1 MSLLM
6 FFITLHIINNYKYF
20 KFIKPINMK
29 IKTLLSVI
37 LLIVLINTSLS
48 AQEQAYKISLA
59 EWSLNPSLFKK
70 TITNMDF
77 PRIAK
82 ETYGLDA
89 VEYVSTFFRD
99 KAEDEEYLTQLKNEC
114 DKYGVKSLIIMVD
127 GEGNLADTSLSRRNK
142 AVENHYKWV
151 KAAKF
156 LGCHSIR
163 VNAGGRGTMGQM
175 QAAAIDALTKLS
187 DYAADYGINVI
198 VENHG
203 GNSSIGKWLAEI
215 MKSVNRP
222 NCGTLPD
229 LGNFYEYDRYKG
241 VADLMPYAKGVSGKT
256 HDFDENG
263 NETQIDYE
271 RMMKIIS
278 DSGYKGYIDVEYE
291 GRNLSE
297 DEGIKASIALLK
309 KVIAPYNK

>member
-1 MSLLM
+1 MKTRSLL
-6 FFITLHIINNYKYF
+6 F
-20 KFIKPINMK
+20 
-29 IKTLLSVI
+29 TLL
-37 LLIVLINTSLS
+37 LTAFINFNCF
-48 AQEQAYKISLA
+48 AQQQVYKISLA
-59 EWSLNPSLFKK
+59 EWSLNRSLGKG

-89 VEYVSTFFRD
+89 VEYVSTYFKG
-99 KAEDEEYLTQLKNEC
+99 KAEDTEYLTNLNNEC
-114 DKYGVKSLIIMVD
+114 NKYGVKSLLIMVD
-127 GEGNLADTSLSRRNK
+127 GEGNLADTSLADRTK
-142 AVENHYKWV
+142 AIENHYKWV

-163 VNAGGRGTMGQM
+163 VNTAGRGTMGQM
-175 QAAAIDALTKLS
+175 QAAAIDGLSKLS
-187 DYAADYGINVI
+187 AYAADYGINVI

-203 GNSSIGKWLAEI
+203 GNSSYGKWLAEI
-215 MKSVNRP
+215 MKAVNKP

-241 VADLMPYAKGVSGKT
+241 VTEMMPYAKGVSGKT

-263 NETQIDYE
+263 NETQIDYVK
-271 RMMKIIS
+271 MMKIIH

-291 GRNLSE
+291 GTKLSE
-297 DEGIKASIALLK
+297 DEGIKASIALLR
-309 KVIAPYNK
+309 KVIEPYNK

>member
-1 MSLLM
+1 MASFVSLNCL
-6 FFITLHIINNYKYF
+6 
-20 KFIKPINMK
+20 
-29 IKTLLSVI
+29 
-37 LLIVLINTSLS
+37 
-48 AQEQAYKISLA
+48 AQEPAFKISLA
-59 EWSLNPSLFKK
+59 EWSLNKSLFKK

-99 KAEDEEYLTQLKNEC
+99 KAEDMEYLTNLKKEC
-114 DKYGVKSLIIMVD
+114 EKYGVKSLLIMVD
-127 GEGNLADTSLSRRNK
+127 GEGNLADTSLAARTK

-175 QAAAIDALTKLS
+175 QAAAIDGLGRLS
-187 DYAADYGINVI
+187 AYAADYGINVI

-203 GNSSIGKWLAEI
+203 GNSSYGKWLAEI
-215 MKSVNRP
+215 MKAVNRP

-241 VADLMPYAKGVSGKT
+241 VTELMPFAKGVSAKT

-263 NETQIDYE
+263 NETQIDYVK
-271 RMMKIIS
+271 MMKIIY
-278 DSGYKGYIDVEYE
+278 DSGFRGYIDVEYE
-291 GRNLSE
+291 GTKLNE
-297 DEGIKASIALLK
+297 DEGIKATIALLK
-309 KVIAPYNK
+309 KVFEPYNK

>member
-1 MSLLM
+1 MKNKSFLTLIL
-6 FFITLHIINNYKYF
+6 ITTLAAINL
-20 KFIKPINMK
+20 
-29 IKTLLSVI
+29 TCR
-37 LLIVLINTSLS
+37 
-48 AQEQAYKISLA
+48 AQAYKISLA
-59 EWSLNPSLFKK
+59 EWSLNKSLFKK

-99 KAEDEEYLTQLKNEC
+99 KAEDMTYLTQLKNEC
-114 DKYGVKSLIIMVD
+114 DKYGVKSILIMVD
-127 GEGNLADTSLSRRNK
+127 GEGNLADTSKAARTK

-175 QAAAIDALTKLS
+175 QAAAIDALSRLS
-187 DYAADYGINVI
+187 AYAADYGINVV

-203 GNSSIGKWLAEI
+203 GNSSYGKWLAEI
-215 MKSVNRP
+215 MKAVNKP

-241 VADLMPYAKGVSGKT
+241 VTDLMPYAKGVSGKT

-263 NETQIDYE
+263 NETQIDYAK
-271 RMMKIIS
+271 MMKIIS

-291 GRNLSE
+291 GTKLNE
-297 DEGIKASIALLK
+297 EEGIKATIALLK
-309 KVIAPYNK
+309 KVIEPYNK

>member
-1 MSLLM
+1 
-6 FFITLHIINNYKYF
+6 
-20 KFIKPINMK
+20 
-29 IKTLLSVI
+29 
-37 LLIVLINTSLS
+37 
-48 AQEQAYKISLA
+48 
-59 EWSLNPSLFKK
+59 
-70 TITNMDF
+70 MDF

-99 KAEDEEYLTQLKNEC
+99 KAEDMEYLTNLKKEC
-114 DKYGVKSLIIMVD
+114 EKYGVKSLLIMVD
-127 GEGNLADTSLSRRNK
+127 GEGNLADTSLAARTK

-175 QAAAIDALTKLS
+175 QAAAIDGLGRLS
-187 DYAADYGINVI
+187 AYAADYGINVI

-203 GNSSIGKWLAEI
+203 GNSSYGKWLAEI
-215 MKSVNRP
+215 MKVVNKP

-241 VADLMPYAKGVSGKT
+241 VTELMPFAKGVSAKT

-263 NETQIDYE
+263 NETQIDYVK
-271 RMMKIIS
+271 MMKIIS
-278 DSGYKGYIDVEYE
+278 DSGFKGYIDVEYE
-291 GRNLSE
+291 GTKLSE
-297 DEGIKASIALLK
+297 DEGIKATIALLR
-309 KVIAPYNK
+309 KVFEPYNK

>member
-1 MSLLM
+1 
-6 FFITLHIINNYKYF
+6 
-20 KFIKPINMK
+20 MK
-29 IKTLLSVI
+29 TRYSFLI
-37 LLIVLINTSLS
+37 LLLAVTLASS
-48 AQEQAYKISLA
+48 AQEPRFKISLA
-59 EWSLNPSLFKK
+59 EWSLNKSLFKK

-89 VEYVSTFFRD
+89 VEYVNQFFRD
-99 KAEDEEYLTQLKNEC
+99 KAEDTQYLTQLKNEC
-114 DKYGVKSLIIMVD
+114 EKYGVKSLIIMVD
-127 GEGNLADTSLSRRNK
+127 GEGNLADTSATARNK

-163 VNAGGRGTMGQM
+163 VNAAGRGTMGQM
-175 QAAAIDALTKLS
+175 QAAAIDGLTKLS
-187 DYAADYGINVI
+187 TYAADYGINVI

-203 GNSSIGKWLAEI
+203 GNSSYGKWLAEI
-215 MKSVNRP
+215 MKSVNKP

-241 VADLMPYAKGVSGKT
+241 VTELMPYAKGVSAKT
-256 HDFDENG
+256 HDFDANG

-271 RMMKIIS
+271 KMMKIIA
-278 DSGYKGYIDVEYE
+278 DSGFKGYIDVEYE
-291 GRNLSE
+291 GTKLNE
-297 DEGIKASIALLK
+297 DEGIKATIALLK
-309 KVIAPYNK
+309 RVMEPYNK

>member
-1 MSLLM
+1 
-6 FFITLHIINNYKYF
+6 
-20 KFIKPINMK
+20 
-29 IKTLLSVI
+29 
-37 LLIVLINTSLS
+37 
-48 AQEQAYKISLA
+48 
-59 EWSLNPSLFKK
+59 
-70 TITNMDF
+70 MDF

-99 KAEDEEYLTQLKNEC
+99 KAEDMDYLTKLKNEC
-114 DKYGVKSLIIMVD
+114 DKYGVKSLLIMVD
-127 GEGNLADTSLSRRNK
+127 GEGNLADTSLTARTK

-175 QAAAIDALTKLS
+175 QAAAIDALGRLS
-187 DYAADYGINVI
+187 SYAADYGINVI

-203 GNSSIGKWLAEI
+203 GNSSISKWLVEV
-215 MKSVNRP
+215 MKAVNKP

-229 LGNFYEYDRYKG
+229 LGNFYEYDRYRG
-241 VADLMPYAKGVSGKT
+241 VTEMMPYAKGVSGKT

-263 NETQIDYE
+263 NETQIDYAK
-271 RMMKIIS
+271 MMKIVS
-278 DSGYKGYIDVEYE
+278 DSGFKGYIDVEYE
-291 GRNLSE
+291 GNKLSE
-297 DEGIKASIALLK
+297 DEGIKATIALLK
-309 KVIAPYNK
+309 KVIEPYNK

>member
-1 MSLLM
+1 MKTRYT
-6 FFITLHIINNYKYF
+6 FI
-20 KFIKPINMK
+20 
-29 IKTLLSVI
+29 I
-37 LLIVLINTSLS
+37 LLLAVTLASS
-48 AQEQAYKISLA
+48 AQEPRFKISLA
-59 EWSLNPSLFKK
+59 EWSLNKSLFKK

-99 KAEDEEYLTQLKNEC
+99 KAEDTQYLTQLKNEC
-114 DKYGVKSLIIMVD
+114 EKYGVKSLLIMVD
-127 GEGNLADTSLSRRNK
+127 GEGNLADTSATARNK

-156 LGCHSIR
+156 LGCHTIR
-163 VNAGGRGTMGQM
+163 VNAGGRGTMGEM
-175 QAAAIDALTKLS
+175 QAAAIESLTKLS
-187 DYAADYGINVI
+187 AYAADYGINVV

-203 GNSSIGKWLAEI
+203 GNSSYGKWLAEI
-215 MKSVNRP
+215 MKSVNKP

-241 VADLMPYAKGVSGKT
+241 VTELMPYAKGVSAKT
-256 HDFDENG
+256 HDFDANG

-271 RMMKIIS
+271 KMMKIIA
-278 DSGYKGYIDVEYE
+278 DSGFKGYIDVEYE
-291 GRNLSE
+291 GTKLSE
-297 DEGIKASIALLK
+297 DEGIKATIALLK
-309 KVIAPYNK
+309 RVIEPYNK

>member
-1 MSLLM
+1 MIIYNLFSLTLNINLKSIAM
-6 FFITLHIINNYKYF
+6 KTKSFII
-20 KFIKPINMK
+20 
-29 IKTLLSVI
+29 TLLSALFV
-37 LLIVLINTSLS
+37 SLTCYS
-48 AQEQAYKISLA
+48 QEPAFKISLA
-59 EWSLNPSLFKK
+59 EWSLNRTLRKG

-89 VEYVSTFFRD
+89 VEYVNQFFRD
-99 KAEDEEYLTQLKNEC
+99 KAEDTEYLTKLKNEC
-114 DKYGVKSLIIMVD
+114 EKYGVKSLIIMVD
-127 GEGNLADTSLSRRNK
+127 GEGNLADTSLAARTK
-142 AVENHYKWV
+142 AIENHHKWV

-175 QAAAIDALTKLS
+175 QAAAIDALSRLS
-187 DYAADYGINVI
+187 AYAADFGINVI

-203 GNSSIGKWLAEI
+203 GNSSYGKWLAEI
-215 MKSVNRP
+215 MKSVNKP

-229 LGNFYEYDRYKG
+229 LGNFYEYDRYRG
-241 VADLMPYAKGVSGKT
+241 VADLMPYAKGVSAKT

-263 NETQIDYE
+263 NETQIDYV

-291 GRNLSE
+291 GTKLSE
-297 DEGIKASIALLK
+297 DEGIKATIALLK
-309 KVIAPYNK
+309 KVIEPYNK

>member
-1 MSLLM
+1 MKTRSLLITM
-6 FFITLHIINNYKYF
+6 LLAAFI
-20 KFIKPINMK
+20 
-29 IKTLLSVI
+29 
-37 LLIVLINTSLS
+37 SLNCL
-48 AQEQAYKISLA
+48 AQEPAFKISLA
-59 EWSLNPSLFKK
+59 EWSLNKSLFKK

-99 KAEDEEYLTQLKNEC
+99 KAEDMEYLTNLKKEC
-114 DKYGVKSLIIMVD
+114 EKYGVKSLLIMVD
-127 GEGNLADTSLSRRNK
+127 GEGNLADTSLAARTK

-175 QAAAIDALTKLS
+175 QAAAIDGLGRLS
-187 DYAADYGINVI
+187 AYAADYGINVI

-203 GNSSIGKWLAEI
+203 GNSSYGKWLAEI
-215 MKSVNRP
+215 MKAVNKP

-241 VADLMPYAKGVSGKT
+241 VAELMPFAKGVSAKT

-263 NETQIDYE
+263 NETQIDYV
-271 RMMKIIS
+271 RMMKIIN
-278 DSGYKGYIDVEYE
+278 DSGFRGYIDVEYE
-291 GRNLSE
+291 GTKLSE
-297 DEGIKASIALLK
+297 DEGIKATIALLN
-309 KVIAPYNK
+309 KVFEPYNK